1 MQPGTCLSS
10 IFKLSAAAL
19 VGIAA
24 TASLAGPARAQST
37 QELEATNPNPNDW
50 LSYHGTYKGYDYSGL
65 DQINTSNV
73 KNLQVAWMHFPGR
86 TTRGIQSMPLAKD
99 GILYYSG
106 SYSRVFALD
115 GASGKVLWTYFP
127 ELDDQLVARQTHSPY
142 NRGMAMGDGK
152 LYIGTVDGRLI
163 ALDAKTGKPAWDT
176 KLIDSQ
182 KLTVGFTG
190 APIFARGTVIIGA
203 QGGEWPYRGPIFAVD
218 AASGKKKW
226 EFFTVGGT
234 PEAMKTWG
242 NDTWRIGG
250 GGGWMPGTYDPQTN
264 AVWWGVANPAPLY
277 DWAGSDWMKTGARPG
292 VNLYTSSVI
301 ALDLDSGQL
310 KFHHQEL
317 PHDNWDFDSSVGEFV
332 SIDRGGKQLMVH
344 PNKSGYVFV
353 YGRADAKVENVWPI
367 MKASNFVKDIDPHS
381 GELIGRR
388 DFSPGPQSEVL
399 CPAIAGGVSWNSGAY
414 SPKTGLYYKI
424 GNEWCM
430 TLDVKKTTP
439 VTEPEVQLNIGAE
452 FKIVPPPGGDISGH
466 LDARDPVTGQ
476 VKWQVSFHEPP
487 LSSVLATAGNLVFL
501 PDAAGITHAYDA
513 ETGKELWSHNDG
525 IGHAGGIISYAAGGR
540 QFIAVPAGWGSLV
553 GEGYGAMFGEPFK
566 SMPVDAGALIVYA
579 LPAKP

>member
-1 MQPGTCLSS
+1 MSSVIRLGTAT
-10 IFKLSAAAL
+10 FF
-19 VGIAA
+19 GIAA
-24 TASLAGPARAQST
+24 TALIAGPALAQSA

-65 DQINTSNV
+65 DQINVNNV

-99 GILYYSG
+99 GVLYYSS

-115 GASGKVLWTYFP
+115 GATGKVLWTYFP

-163 ALDAKTGKPAWDT
+163 ALDAKTGKAVWDT

-218 AASGKKKW
+218 ATSGQKKW
-226 EFFTVGGT
+226 EFFTAGGT

-264 AVWWGVANPAPLY
+264 VVWWGVANPAPLY

-292 VNLYTSSVI
+292 ENLYTSSVI

-310 KFHHQEL
+310 KFFHQEL
-317 PHDNWDFDSSVGEFV
+317 PHDNWDFDSAIGEFV
-332 SIDRGGKQLMVH
+332 SIDRDGKQLMVH

-353 YGRADAKVENVWPI
+353 YDRANAKIENVWSI
-367 MKASNFVKDIDPHS
+367 VKASNFVKDVNPRT

-388 DFSPGPQSEVL
+388 DFTAGPQSEVL

-414 SPKTGLYYKI
+414 SPKTGLYYKV

-430 TLDVKKTTP
+430 TLTMQKTTP
-439 VTEPEVQLNIGAE
+439 VTEPEVQLNIGAD
-452 FKIVPPPGGDISGH
+452 FKFVPPPGGKYSGH
-466 LDARDPVTGQ
+466 LDARDPVSGK
-476 VKWQVSFHEPP
+476 VKWQVTFREPP
-487 LSSVLATAGNLVFL
+487 LASVLATAGNLVFL

-525 IGHAGGIISYAAGGR
+525 IGHVGGIISYAAGGR

-553 GEGYGAMFGEPFK
+553 GEGYGTMFGEPYK

-579 LPAKP
+579 LPSGS